1 MRAVAAAMT
10 SVPALDGSTTIQ
22 DASAAMLDEH
32 VEAVIVIEGGGIR
45 GLVTAG
51 DVAGA
56 LADRDVASTPVAEIA
71 RGDPLVVAEREPLAQ
86 ARDRMR
92 IAGVAL
98 AVVVGEDRRPVGVLP
113 GDSGL

>member
-1 MRAVAAAMT
+1 MRAVATAMT
-10 SVPALDGSTTIQ
+10 SVPTLDGSTTIQ

-32 VEAVIVIEGGGIR
+32 VEAVIVVQGGGLH

-56 LADRDVASTPVAEIA
+56 LADRDVASTPVADIA
-71 RGDPLVVAEREPLAQ
+71 HGDPLVVAQHEPLAQ

-98 AVVVGEDRRPVGVLP
+98 AVVIDDDRRPVGVLP
-113 GDSGL
+113 GDAGL